1 MANVTR
7 LFSFIAIETSTDV
20 LDRVQRWSRQC
31 YAGLLAFATIF
42 VFADLPTARAAQ
54 PEPWG
59 LGFQPAASPT
69 MQKLTAMNDWLFWL
83 IVAIAAFVLV
93 LLLYVMVRF
102 RESRNPTPS
111 KTTHNTTIEVVW
123 TVVPVI
129 ILALMVIPSFK
140 LLYFADRIEDADM
153 TIKAIGRQWYWSYEY
168 PDHGNFTFDAYM
180 VPDDELEPDQPR
192 LLATDNAVV
201 LPVNTRIRIL
211 VTASDVLHNFAMPSM
226 GLKLDGV
233 PGRINETWVE
243 ILEEGMYYGQCSEL
257 CGTGHAYMPI
267 MIKAVSKTEF
277 DRWVEEA
284 KEEFASLDEPDPTPE
299 KETPVRVAA
308 TDEAAGEL
316 ERDK

>member
-20 LDRVQRWSRQC
+20 LDRVQRWSRRC

-140 LLYFADRIEDADM
+140 LLYFADRIEA
-153 TIKAIGRQWYWSYEY
+153 
-168 PDHGNFTFDAYM
+168 
-180 VPDDELEPDQPR
+180 
-192 LLATDNAVV
+192 
-201 LPVNTRIRIL
+201 
-211 VTASDVLHNFAMPSM
+211 AS
-226 GLKLDGV
+226 
-233 PGRINETWVE
+233 
-243 ILEEGMYYGQCSEL
+243 
-257 CGTGHAYMPI
+257 GTGPTSIRTTVTSPSTPTWSRMTSWSRTSRGCWRPTTLWCCR
-267 MIKAVSKTEF
+267 STPGS
-277 DRWVEEA
+277 
-284 KEEFASLDEPDPTPE
+284 ASW
-299 KETPVRVAA
+299 
-308 TDEAAGEL
+308 
-316 ERDK
+316 